1 MKNTNNDSAK
11 MKGGVVHHPLCLCT
25 IVRDSDV
32 TPIVTPER
40 SRPTGHNGSGHHAAS
55 GLINRIVLHIE
66 DLSIAARRCSVV
78 GVPSGSFRKSE
89 RRSAA
94 STPSARRASRY
105 RSSDWEPSAFETRA

>member
-40 SRPTGHNGSGHHAAS
+40 SSRRGTM
-55 GLINRIVLHIE
+55 
-66 DLSIAARRCSVV
+66 ARVTM
-78 GVPSGSFRKSE
+78 P
-89 RRSAA
+89 
-94 STPSARRASRY
+94 PQ
-105 RSSDWEPSAFETRA
+105 D